1 MSTST
6 SKRYPLELRERAVRM
21 VVEVRGEQ
29 ESEWASM
36 TKVAGLLGVGTPETV
51 RKWVR
56 QAAIDEGSGP
66 GQTSQDSA
74 EVKRLERENAELKRA
89 NSILK
94 AAVGFVR
101 GRTRPAT
108 SLIVAFIADHVG
120 TRHADADGQ
129 GLRWGVESIC
139 AQLTE
144 LGCTIAPATYY
155 EHRSRTPSKQQLR
168 DEALRPKI
176 TAVHAANDGVYGA
189 RKVWLILNRQRP
201 AGAPTIARCA
211 VERLMRRTRAHRCGA
226 GQGQAHHHQRPSRQQ
241 AS

>member
-29 ESEWASM
+29 ESEWAAM

-56 QAAIDEGSGP
+56 QAQVDEGSGP

-94 AAVGFVR
+94 AASALFAAELD
-101 GRTRPAT
+101 RP
-108 SLIVAFIADHVG
+108 
-120 TRHADADGQ
+120 
-129 GLRWGVESIC
+129 LR
-139 AQLTE
+139 
-144 LGCTIAPATYY
+144 
-155 EHRSRTPSKQQLR
+155 
-168 DEALRPKI
+168 
-176 TAVHAANDGVYGA
+176 
-189 RKVWLILNRQRP
+189 
-201 AGAPTIARCA
+201 
-211 VERLMRRTRAHRCGA
+211 
-226 GQGQAHHHQRPSRQQ
+226 
-241 AS
+241 